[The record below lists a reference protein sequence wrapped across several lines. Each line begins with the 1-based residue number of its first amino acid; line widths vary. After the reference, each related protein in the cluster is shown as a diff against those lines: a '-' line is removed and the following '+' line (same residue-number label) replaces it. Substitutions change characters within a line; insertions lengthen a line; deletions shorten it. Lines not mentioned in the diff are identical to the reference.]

1 MKKRK
6 FNIFLN
12 IATLCLCV
20 CAIAFGVYSAKNA
33 SLNVSGTV
41 GFKAHNVKA
50 KIEGF
55 ITNYADSADGAIV
68 TTDTQI
74 TANGGLTLNGADT
87 SASFNLGATKG
98 TGTATRY
105 FSDLGTSGNPED
117 IIVKIKITNTSDFDI
132 LVNVDMANCKATT
145 TGLENIIKVDC
156 DKSAVVIAKNNNAT
170 FTFNIKLLPN
180 SDGSYGS
187 AALTTPT
194 SNNIQLKMN
203 LEKSA
208 YTQSQVKTDAIAI
221 KKFTTAEISAI
232 NGGFSTSNT
241 SYADLYPYYVEMG
254 EVNNKKIKWLV
265 VGTFVNDSVV
275 ALEDSD
281 KTALSQGLLLNKTYV
296 MLSEKA
302 LTPISF
308 QNKYTNSGEYLNDYG
323 YAAQDYATSNIR
335 NYLKGVDVHRYVKD
349 GTNYEPDEDPTINIL
364 KDYGFSSDPLYTKI
378 QARTLAS
385 LYNESASD
393 GIKEMKTVPTS
404 KAGKKAV
411 DSTPDKLWLLSR
423 TETLMIFPSFDNRM
437 TAVIGNTYSNF
448 WWLRSSSSSK
458 ANNVCYVDNYGSL
471 PNSGYVEQFLSG
483 GYKTRP
489 AFLF

>member
-12 IATLCLCV
+12 IVTLCLCV

-55 ITNYADSADGAIV
+55 ITNYASTADGAIV

-74 TANGGLTLNGADT
+74 TADGGLALNGGD
-87 SASFNLGATKG
+87 ASFNLGATKG

-132 LVNVDMANCKATT
+132 LVNVDLANCKATT

-254 EVNNKKIKWLV
+254 EVNNKKIKWLI

-296 MLSEKA
+296 MVSEKA

-335 NYLKGVDVHRYVKD
+335 NYLKGADVFLRAKSSSGSYIPD
-349 GTNYEPDEDPTINIL
+349 GTSVNLLTTYNLT
-364 KDYGFSSDPLYTKI
+364 SDPLYTKI

-411 DSTPDKLWLLSR
+411 DSTPDKLWLLSQ
-423 TETLMIFPSFDNRM
+423 TETNIIFPSDDNKK
-437 TAVIGNTYSNF
+437 AAEIGYTYSDF

-458 ANNVCYVDNYGSL
+458 ANMVRRAENYGFLSDC
-471 PNSGYVEQFLSG
+471 PVEQYLAPRNS
-483 GYKTRP
+483 TRP